1 MVIVG
6 FFSWWYGAGW
16 RRQVILAREKIAGYF
31 DYFSIDLLLKTW
43 FAPFRQI
50 SAGGVQG
57 PIGVQIRA
65 FFDQLVSRVIGSIV
79 RSIMIVI
86 GCMTIL
92 CASIFFLLK
101 VVGWALVPLIPIVG
115 FLLMALGWMP
125 WIR

>member
-1 MVIVG
+1 M
-6 FFSWWYGAGW
+6 
-16 RRQVILAREKIAGYF
+16 LAREKIAGYF
-31 DYFSIDLLLKTW
+31 DYFSIDLLLRTW

-86 GCMTIL
+86 GCVTIL
-92 CASIFFLLK
+92 GALIVYTLK
-101 VVGWALVPLIPIVG
+101 VIFWAIIPIIPIVG
-115 FLLMALGWMP
+115 FVLMVLGWMP